1 MEIKY
6 GIKSLVEES
15 YKFNYD
21 FNYSDM
27 THNEVGFQIGH
38 SLQLNKKDDEIIVRA
53 FARAVYGDSDIELAS
68 DSVRA
73 AFVVKPFDSVV
84 EEITDE
90 GVRVSNAQLVDTFIN
105 VAIGALRGIFAK
117 NLKNT
122 PLDGHILPLIPMG
135 VIHDNAVMK
144 GKRSR
149 K

>member
-1 MEIKY
+1 MEIQY

-21 FNYSDM
+21 FNYSEM
-27 THNEVGFQIGH
+27 SPNEVGFQIGH
-38 SLQLNKKDDEIIVRA
+38 SLQLNKKDDEITIRV

-84 EEITDE
+84 EEVTDE

-105 VAIGALRGIFAK
+105 VAFGALRGMFAK
-117 NLKNT
+117 SLRNT
-122 PLDGHILPLIPMG
+122 PLDGHVLPLIPMG
-135 VIHDNAVMK
+135 VIHDNAVAK
-144 GKRSR
+144 GK
-149 K
+149 KGK